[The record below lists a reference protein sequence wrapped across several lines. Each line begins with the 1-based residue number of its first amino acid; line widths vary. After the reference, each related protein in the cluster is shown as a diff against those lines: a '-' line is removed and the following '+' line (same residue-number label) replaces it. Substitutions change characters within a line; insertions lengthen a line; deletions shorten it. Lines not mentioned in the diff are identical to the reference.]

1 MINTLEEIM
10 EFNKAFVENKDY
22 IPYISSKL
30 PNKQAV
36 IVSCMDTRLTELLP
50 KAMNIKNGD
59 AKIIKTAGA
68 TIVHPFGSVI
78 RSIIVA
84 IYEFD
89 AKDIFII
96 GHSACGMSSINP
108 NEIIDKMK
116 NRGISEDTL
125 NTLKHSGINLDKW
138 LQGFTCVKE
147 SITESVDIIKNHPLL
162 PSGIK
167 IHGLIIDPETGS
179 LEIIVN
185 GNNK

>member
-1 MINTLEEIM
+1 MINALEEIIA
-10 EFNKAFVENKDY
+10 FNQTFVKNKDY
-22 IPYISSKL
+22 TPYISSKL
-30 PNKQAV
+30 PNKQVV

-78 RSIIVA
+78 RSILVA

-89 AKDIFII
+89 AKDIFIV
-96 GHSACGMSSINP
+96 GHSACGMSSIDP
-108 NEIIDKMK
+108 NKMVDLMK

-138 LQGFTCVKE
+138 LQGFTCVRE
-147 SITESVDIIKNHPLL
+147 SVIESVDIVKNHPLV

-167 IHGLIIDPETGS
+167 IHGLIIDPETGN
-179 LEIIVN
+179 LDVIVN
-185 GNNK
+185 GNN